1 MASTAA
7 DMEKE
12 DGGVDERMMVLA
24 GFAAL
29 REPDGRF
36 APSVPLYRDLD
47 GATDETDGLPWDALM
62 EYFDEL
68 VRARA
73 AKEKEE
79 KTDDAG
85 AV

>member
-1 MASTAA
+1 
-7 DMEKE
+7 
-12 DGGVDERMMVLA
+12 MMVLA

-36 APSVPLYRDLD
+36 APSVTLYRDMG

-62 EYFDEL
+62 AYFDEL

-73 AKEKEE
+73 EKEKEG
-79 KTDDAG
+79 KTDDEG

>member
-1 MASTAA
+1 
-7 DMEKE
+7 
-12 DGGVDERMMVLA
+12 MMVLA

-29 REPDGRF
+29 REPDGTF
-36 APSVPLYRDLD
+36 CPSVPLYREVD

-62 EYFDEL
+62 AYFDEL

-73 AKEKEE
+73 ATEKEGE
-79 KTDDAG
+79 TDDAG

>member
-1 MASTAA
+1 
-7 DMEKE
+7 
-12 DGGVDERMMVLA
+12 MMVLA

-47 GATDETDGLPWDALM
+47 SVADETDGLPWDDLM
-62 EYFDEL
+62 AYFDEL

-73 AKEKEE
+73 AMGKEG

>member
-1 MASTAA
+1 
-7 DMEKE
+7 
-12 DGGVDERMMVLA
+12 MMVLA

-47 GATDETDGLPWDALM
+47 GEADETDGLPWDDIIA
-62 EYFDEL
+62 YFDEL

-73 AKEKEE
+73 AKEKGGE
-79 KTDDAG
+79 TDDAG

>member
-1 MASTAA
+1 
-7 DMEKE
+7 
-12 DGGVDERMMVLA
+12 MMVLA

-36 APSVPLYRDLD
+36 APSVPLYRDMNS
-47 GATDETDGLPWDALM
+47 ATDETDGLPWDDLM
-62 EYFDEL
+62 AYFDEL

-73 AKEKEE
+73 AKETEG

>member
-1 MASTAA
+1 
-7 DMEKE
+7 
-12 DGGVDERMMVLA
+12 MMVLA

-36 APSVPLYRDLD
+36 APSVPLYRDMV
-47 GATDETDGLPWDALM
+47 GATDETDGLPWDDIIA
-62 EYFDEL
+62 YFDEL

-73 AKEKEE
+73 TKETEG

>member
-1 MASTAA
+1 
-7 DMEKE
+7 
-12 DGGVDERMMVLA
+12 MMVLA

-36 APSVPLYRDLD
+36 APSVPLYRDMD
-47 GATDETDGLPWDALM
+47 GAADETDGLPWDALM
-62 EYFDEL
+62 AYFDEL

-73 AKEKEE
+73 AAEKEGE
-79 KTDDAG
+79 TDDAG

>member
-1 MASTAA
+1 
-7 DMEKE
+7 
-12 DGGVDERMMVLA
+12 MMVLA

-36 APSVPLYRDLD
+36 APSVPLYREMS

-62 EYFDEL
+62 TYFDEL

-73 AKEKEE
+73 AAEKEGE
-79 KTDDAG
+79 TDDAG

>member
-1 MASTAA
+1 
-7 DMEKE
+7 
-12 DGGVDERMMVLA
+12 MMVLA

-29 REPDGRF
+29 RDPDGRF

-62 EYFDEL
+62 AYFDEL

-73 AKEKEE
+73 EKEKEG
-79 KTDDAG
+79 KTDDEG

>member
-1 MASTAA
+1 
-7 DMEKE
+7 
-12 DGGVDERMMVLA
+12 MMVLA

-47 GATDETDGLPWDALM
+47 GATDETDGMPWDALM
-62 EYFDEL
+62 EYFDTL

-73 AKEKEE
+73 AAKKEGE
-79 KTDDAG
+79 TDDAG
-85 AV
+85 AM

>member
-1 MASTAA
+1 
-7 DMEKE
+7 
-12 DGGVDERMMVLA
+12 MMVLA

-36 APSVPLYRDLD
+36 APSVPLYRDMD
-47 GATDETDGLPWDALM
+47 GATDETDGLPWDDLM
-62 EYFDEL
+62 AYFDEL

-73 AKEKEE
+73 ATEKES

>member
-1 MASTAA
+1 
-7 DMEKE
+7 
-12 DGGVDERMMVLA
+12 MMVLA

-47 GATDETDGLPWDALM
+47 GAADETDGLPWDDLM

-73 AKEKEE
+73 AMEKEG

>member
-1 MASTAA
+1 
-7 DMEKE
+7 
-12 DGGVDERMMVLA
+12 MMVLA

-29 REPDGRF
+29 RGPDGRF
-36 APSVPLYRDLD
+36 APSVPLYRDMD

-73 AKEKEE
+73 TIEKEG

>member
-1 MASTAA
+1 
-7 DMEKE
+7 
-12 DGGVDERMMVLA
+12 MMVLA

-36 APSVPLYRDLD
+36 APSVPLYRDMD
-47 GATDETDGLPWDALM
+47 GAADETDGLPWDALE
-62 EYFDEL
+62 EYFDAL
-68 VRARA
+68 VRERA
-73 AKEKEE
+73 AMEKER